1 MDESQTIAESFLNAR
16 RAALSLA
23 AFPGTQPRTLAA
35 AYAVQECMLATLPAS
50 PAAWKVGLIAPEQ
63 SATLGDNRLVG
74 PVERLIEQGARGRGI
89 AVPLIA
95 GGFAAVEAEL
105 ALLIGHDIP
114 ARAKAFD
121 EADLAGYVS
130 DMRIAAEIAGSPLA
144 AIVELGPTAVVS
156 DHGNNLAVVLG
167 ESIADWRARA
177 LQSLVC
183 TVSINNAVIASG
195 SAEQVPGGPLAAL
208 SFLVQN
214 LARRG
219 RALKK
224 GDWVSTGAMTG
235 VHPVGPGMLAELD
248 FGQDGRLTIGFD
260 TQLPK

>member
-1 MDESQTIAESFLNAR
+1 MDNSQTIAESFLSAR

-23 AFPGTQPRTLAA
+23 EFPGPQPTTLQA
-35 AYAVQECMLATLPAS
+35 AYAVQERMLDALADRPV
-50 PAAWKVGLIAPEQ
+50 AWKVGLIAAEQ
-63 SATLGDNRLVG
+63 SAALGDNRLVG
-74 PVERLIEQGARGRGI
+74 PVARLIEQGAGGRGV

-114 ARAKAFD
+114 ARSEVFA
-121 EADLAGYVS
+121 EADLADYVS

-167 ESIADWRARA
+167 GSIADWRARS

-235 VHPVGPGMLAELD
+235 VHPVAPGMLAELD
-248 FGQDGRLTIGFD
+248 FGSHGRLSVRFSTHQQ
-260 TQLPK
+260 T